1 MKYILDL
8 NNVSL
13 NDIHVVGGKN
23 ASLGEMLQHLNTLKI
38 KVPNGFAIT
47 VKGYYD
53 FINHNKLDKSIR
65 KLISKLNPND
75 IIALRKTGLAIREL
89 IRNGVFPEQLKNSF
103 INELYVIDISG
114 KYNGEKFESSFLS

>member
-13 NDIHVVGGKN
+13 KDIHVVGGKN

-53 FINHNKLDKSIR
+53 FIKHNSI
-65 KLISKLNPND
+65 L
-75 IIALRKTGLAIREL
+75 
-89 IRNGVFPEQLKNSF
+89 
-103 INELYVIDISG
+103 
-114 KYNGEKFESSFLS
+114 

>member
-13 NDIHVVGGKN
+13 KDISVVGGKN

-47 VKGYYD
+47 VEGYYD
-53 FINHNKLDKSIR
+53 FINHNK
-65 KLISKLNPND
+65 
-75 IIALRKTGLAIREL
+75 
-89 IRNGVFPEQLKNSF
+89 
-103 INELYVIDISG
+103 
-114 KYNGEKFESSFLS
+114 

>member
-1 MKYILDL
+1 MKYILNL

-13 NDIHVVGGKN
+13 KDIPVVGGKN

-53 FINHNKLDKSIR
+53 FIN
-65 KLISKLNPND
+65 
-75 IIALRKTGLAIREL
+75 
-89 IRNGVFPEQLKNSF
+89 
-103 INELYVIDISG
+103 
-114 KYNGEKFESSFLS
+114 